1 MSMMPRG
8 ADAYRRTSVQSSSP
22 LELVVMLYDGAIRFV
37 IEAREAIAR
46 NDVRARTAAV
56 SRTLEIVAELQN
68 TLNLKEGG
76 EVGREL
82 DRLYSYMRARLFDV
96 TSTGDDD
103 AAKEVHKLL
112 TTLREGW
119 SQIAASGVTIQR

>member
-8 ADAYRRTSVQSSSP
+8 AEAYRRTSVQSSSP

-46 NDVRARTAAV
+46 NDVRARTTAV
-56 SRTLEIVAELQN
+56 SRALAIVAELQN
-68 TLNLKEGG
+68 TLNLKDGG
-76 EVGREL
+76 DIGREL
-82 DRLYSYMRARLFDV
+82 DRLYSYMSARLFEV
-96 TSTGDDD
+96 TSKGDDD

-112 TTLREGW
+112 TTLRDGW
-119 SQIAASGVTIQR
+119 SQIVASGVTVQR

>member
-1 MSMMPRG
+1 MVMGPRG
-8 ADAYRRTSVQSSSP
+8 AEAYKRTSVQSSSP

-46 NDVRARTAAV
+46 NDVRGRSSAV
-56 SRTLEIVAELQN
+56 SRTLAIIAELQN
-68 TLNLKEGG
+68 TLNLKDGG

-82 DRLYSYMRARLFDV
+82 DRLYSYVNAKLLEV
-96 TSTGDDD
+96 TAQGDDE
-103 AAKEVHKLL
+103 AAREVQKLL

-119 SQIAASGVTIQR
+119 SQIAAGGATAHR